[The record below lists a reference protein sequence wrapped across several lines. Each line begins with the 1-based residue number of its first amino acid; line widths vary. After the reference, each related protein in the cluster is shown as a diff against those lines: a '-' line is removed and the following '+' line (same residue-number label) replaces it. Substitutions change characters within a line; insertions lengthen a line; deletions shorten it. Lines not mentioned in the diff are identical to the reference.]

1 MFLKRADYEGQD
13 ARILSLARAGR
24 RREACA
30 MLVDAYGPEILGTCI
45 SRVGDAAL
53 GEDAAQDAMA
63 RALVGLEDYR
73 GNAGLRP
80 WLHRIAAN
88 RCVDLLRSR
97 SSRRSKTA
105 PVSALDELAAPI
117 TPSPLE
123 VAEAKSER
131 SQRLEVVRE
140 ALAHIKEP
148 DRTWVELHYTHGV
161 DYDEIAEGASLSRA
175 AVKQRIWRAVKHV
188 RAALAARGEVLS

>member
-1 MFLKRADYEGQD
+1 MRLKRAEYEGLD
-13 ARILSLARAGR
+13 AQILTLARAGR

-30 MLVDAYGPEILGTCI
+30 LLVDSYGGEILGTCI

-73 GNAGLRP
+73 GTAGLRP

-88 RCVDLLRSR
+88 RCVDLMRSR
-97 SSRRSKTA
+97 SSRRKHSA
-105 PVSALDELAAPI
+105 PVTALEELSAPRI
-117 TPSPLE
+117 PSPLE
-123 VAEAKSER
+123 VAEHNSER
-131 SQRLEVVRE
+131 GARLSAVRG
-140 ALAHIKEP
+140 ALAQIKEP

-161 DYDEIAEGASLSRA
+161 GYEEIAESAELSRA
-175 AVKQRIWRAVKHV
+175 AIKQRIWRAVKHV

>member
-1 MFLKRADYEGQD
+1 MRLKRAEYEGLD
-13 ARILSLARAGR
+13 AQILSLARAGR

-30 MLVDAYGPEILGTCI
+30 LLVESYGGEILGTCI

-73 GNAGLRP
+73 GTAGLRP

-97 SSRRSKTA
+97 TSRRRHTA
-105 PVSALDELAAPI
+105 PVTELDEIRAPRI
-117 TPSPLE
+117 PSPLE
-123 VAEAKSER
+123 VAEEKSEQ
-131 SQRLEVVRE
+131 STRLGAVRE
-140 ALAHIKEP
+140 ALANIKEP

-161 DYDEIAEGASLSRA
+161 AYDEIAESAGLSRA

>member
-1 MFLKRADYEGQD
+1 MGLKRAEYEGLD
-13 ARILSLARAGR
+13 ARILDLARGGR
-24 RREACA
+24 RQEACA
-30 MLVDAYGPEILGTCI
+30 LLVESYGAEILGTCI
-45 SRVGDAAL
+45 ARVRDAAL
-53 GEDAAQDAMA
+53 GEDAAQDALA
-63 RALVGLEDYR
+63 RALVGLEEYR
-73 GNAGLRP
+73 GDAGLRP

-97 SSRRSKTA
+97 SSRRSRTA
-105 PVSALDELAAPI
+105 PVSALEALAAPPI
-117 TPSPLE
+117 PSPLE

-131 SQRLEVVRE
+131 GHRIEAVRD
-140 ALAHIKEP
+140 ALAQIKEP

-161 DYDEIAEGASLSRA
+161 GYDEIALAADLSRA

>member
-1 MFLKRADYEGQD
+1 MKRAEYEDQD
-13 ARILSLARAGR
+13 ARILELARAGK

-30 MLVDAYGPEILGTCI
+30 MLVAAYGGEILGTCI
-45 SRVGDAAL
+45 SRTGDRSL

-73 GNAGLRP
+73 GQAGLRP

-97 SSRRSKTA
+97 TSHRNRRA
-105 PVSALDELAAPI
+105 PVAALDDLAAPR

-123 VAEAKSER
+123 VAEER
-131 SQRLEVVRE
+131 SEQGARVEAVRD
-140 ALAHIKEP
+140 ALSQLKEP

-161 DYDEIAEGASLSRA
+161 AYDEIAENAGLSRA

-188 RAALAARGEVLS
+188 RAALSARGEVLS